1 VRLIVPTFTQPLTV
15 EFVDPDPAGPI
26 RRFVRARLP
35 ATIQTLRGT
44 FVRPPQ
50 FTLDTGSTYTL
61 MSATLARSRGIPIP
75 DLTSRLPMLTAAGRK
90 ETTVRDGEL
99 RVRFDALPGHPFRL
113 YCVFSEDVPP
123 SVPPLL
129 GLNDFADVFRFAV
142 DATPTPAAA
151 FGAVHF
157 ESR

>member
-1 VRLIVPTFTQPLTV
+1 MTIMPSFLLPISSKVY
-15 EFVDPDPAGPI
+15 DPDPDGPI
-26 RRFVRARLP
+26 RRSLRVALSGGVRTRF
-35 ATIQTLRGT
+35 GE
-44 FVRPPQ
+44 
-50 FTLDTGSTYTL
+50 FTYFRDFRLDTGATYTL

-75 DLTSRLPMLTAAGRK
+75 ETTSRLPSLTAAGRR

-99 RVRFDALPGHPFRL
+99 RVRFDALPGHLFRL

-129 GLNDFADVFRFAV
+129 GLNDFADVFRFTV
-142 DATPTPAAA
+142 DGTPTPAAV

-157 ESR
+157 DTR